1 MMKRNGILHP
11 QLNRL
16 IAETGHTERLVVTDA
31 GLPIPEEVNTRVDL
45 ALKEGMV
52 PFLELL
58 DTVLDEFSVEKV
70 IMAEEIKEK
79 SPEME
84 LEILKRFQ
92 TIEVEY
98 IPHVKFKEETKL
110 TRGLIRS
117 GEFTPYANVILVGGV
132 VY

>member
-1 MMKRNGILHP
+1 MKRSGILNP
-11 QLNRL
+11 QLNKL

-58 DTVLDEFSVEKV
+58 DTVLSEFSVEKV
-70 IMAEEIKEK
+70 IMAEEIKEI
-79 SPEME
+79 SPDMHS
-84 LEILKRFQ
+84 EILKRFRD
-92 TIEVEY
+92 IDVVY
-98 IPHVKFKEETKL
+98 IPHVEFKEETTR